1 MGSKPPGLQFLSIL
15 LIFWQSAGEES
26 SYIIDSIGLTIQ
38 PKNAVE
44 RGTPVLIGC
53 HVSVSH
59 SNIPDLENQFQIL
72 KDEVPIYSFNTTNST
87 VLYELNP
94 ARAADSGS
102 YECRVTVKD
111 KSKASFSERLDVT
124 GLQTPSLFLNNSKPF
139 ENEEF
144 EASCSAPGEKGL
156 FIFRFYLKFRTGEP
170 QTIKQLQTNGNSTKT
185 LIKLRHI
192 GDCYLSCD
200 YEISLLS
207 GNKRSNSSNET
218 HVTVKVLNI
227 TPVVIV
233 YPSDSV
239 FEGDVVEVICRV
251 VDGPDVEVFLT
262 KDKRILKKVPG
273 KALSHMF
280 TAQERDSGEYVC
292 KAEWGNVQ
300 KENYKTIKVK
310 ELFSKPK
317 LILEPVDL
325 FEGDRFKL
333 TCKVTIY
340 VPQKIDN
347 NILTYSFY
355 RDNTKIITSNSYI
368 SMAHPN
374 MNGNYTCKANASSL
388 GNSFIK
394 ESQALVVKA
403 KVPVSK
409 PVLSIVG
416 GTLLLGKPF
425 QLLCQS
431 NSGTLPISYTLYG
444 PAKLNESKVVSKPGD
459 MAIFNC
465 PAIFKSLDLSKF
477 LCHARNHKNK
487 VPMIG
492 SGQLMLKSTNIIEPV
507 SNPELKVD
515 SSEVSEGHSV
525 ILNCSVQR
533 GTSPISF
540 TWFHTEKG
548 GPLASLSTNK
558 TEGSFRINNVNG
570 EHGGR
575 YYCMSTNP
583 AKDNKK
589 SNIVMIGVKMAG
601 WKKGLIALFCIL
613 IILPLVLVISF
624 KVRLIQCRRRSTG
637 RLSVKSASTKV
648 ERLSLTL
655 AEVNEA
661 ANVTPGMMGKSIW
674 SEHMS
679 GSESDDHVSTVT
691 QENPEPQYTEVQT
704 KDADPSRAPVKQGT
718 DTVYSEVRNSQQG
731 VPDINDGVS
740 LEYAQL
746 NHDNDPSSDNCNH
759 GDPSTNADEK
769 TDVNTCVS
777 DATAEQEEGKCDAA
791 PEC

>member
-1 MGSKPPGLQFLSIL
+1 MGSKQPGFQLLVIL
-15 LIFWQSAGEES
+15 LIFWKSAGEES
-26 SYIIDSIGLTIQ
+26 SYIIDNVGLTIQ
-38 PKNAVE
+38 PRSTIE

-53 HVSVSH
+53 QVSVSH
-59 SNIPDLENQFQIL
+59 SNIPDLEHQFQIM
-72 KDEVPIYSFNTTNST
+72 KDEVLIYSFNTTNST
-87 VLYELNP
+87 VMFELNP

-111 KSKASFSERLDVT
+111 KSKVSFSERLDVT
-124 GLQTPSLFLNNSKPF
+124 GLQTPSLSLNNSRPF

-144 EASCSAPGEKGL
+144 EANCSAPGEKGL
-156 FIFRFYLKFRTGEP
+156 FIFRFYLRFRTGEP
-170 QTIKQLQTNGNSTKT
+170 KTIKQLQTNGNSIKT
-185 LIKLRHI
+185 TIKLRHI
-192 GDCYLSCD
+192 GDSYLSCN

-207 GNKRSNSSNET
+207 GNKHSNSSNET
-218 HVTVKVLNI
+218 HVIVKVLNI
-227 TPVVIV
+227 TPVVSV
-233 YPSDSV
+233 HPSALI
-239 FEGDVVEVICRV
+239 FEEDVVEVFCRV

-262 KDKRILKKVPG
+262 KDKIILKKVSG
-273 KALSHMF
+273 KMLEYKF
-280 TAQERDSGEYVC
+280 TAKERDSGEYIC

-333 TCKVTIY
+333 TCNISIY
-340 VPQKIDN
+340 VPERIN
-347 NILTYSFY
+347 SNILSYTFY
-355 RDNTKIITSNSYI
+355 KNNAEITTSNSYI

-388 GNSFIK
+388 GKHFIK

-431 NSGTLPISYTLYG
+431 ERGTLPISYTLYG
-444 PAKLNESKVVSKPGD
+444 PEKLNESRDVRKPGD
-459 MAIFNC
+459 KAIFNC
-465 PAIFKSLDLSKF
+465 PAIFKSSDLSKF

-507 SNPELKVD
+507 SNPEMKVVPNEG
-515 SSEVSEGHSV
+515 EVSEGDSMSLV
-525 ILNCSVQR
+525 CSVQR
-533 GTSPISF
+533 GTFPISF
-540 TWFHTEKG
+540 TWFHTEIED
-548 GPLASLSTNK
+548 PVASVSTNK
-558 TEGSFRINNVNG
+558 TEGSYRISNVKG

-575 YYCMSTNP
+575 YYCVSTNQ
-583 AKDNKK
+583 AKDNKQ
-589 SNIVMIGVKMAG
+589 SNIVLVAVKMAG
-601 WKKGLIALFCIL
+601 WKKGLIVVFCIL
-613 IILPLVLVISF
+613 ILLPLLLVIAC
-624 KVRLIQCRRRSTG
+624 KAHLIQCRRRSTG

-661 ANVTPGMMGKSIW
+661 ANVTPGMMGKSVW
-674 SEHMS
+674 SEQMS
-679 GSESDDHVSTVT
+679 GSESDDQTSTVT
-691 QENPEPQYTEVQT
+691 QENPEPQYTQVQI
-704 KDADPSRAPVKQGT
+704 KERDPSR
-718 DTVYSEVRNSQQG
+718 G
-731 VPDINDGVS
+731 VPEVSDGVS
-740 LEYAQL
+740 VEYAQL
-746 NHDNDPSSDNCNH
+746 NHDNDPSSDNCNQ
-759 GDPSTNADEK
+759 GNPSASANETMV
-769 TDVNTCVS
+769 VNTCVS
-777 DATAEQEEGKCDAA
+777 DAPAEQEEGNCEATPD
-791 PEC
+791 C

>member
-731 VPDINDGVS
+731 VTGI
-740 LEYAQL
+740 
-746 NHDNDPSSDNCNH
+746 C
-759 GDPSTNADEK
+759 
-769 TDVNTCVS
+769 
-777 DATAEQEEGKCDAA
+777 TAEPRQRSQQ
-791 PEC
+791 